1 MPMTATQEKRNNGRV
16 ARTPG
21 QEVAVTVAAVLV
33 ILALMVASYY
43 YPNPSGERPSL
54 GSLLLFWFRE
64 ALMLVFLFAVLVAGV
79 CYRIVHH
86 FRRLFGGKRSAP

>member
-1 MPMTATQEKRNNGRV
+1 MPMSATQEKRNNGRV
-16 ARTPG
+16 ARTTG
-21 QEVAVTVAAVLV
+21 QEVALTVASVLV

-43 YPNPSGERPSL
+43 YPYPSGERPSL
-54 GSLLLFWFRE
+54 GFLLLFWLRE

-79 CYRIVHH
+79 CYRMVHH